1 MKQRI
6 AMAATAMAATA
17 TALLS
22 VPACAHAEPVADP
35 VVPQADGP
43 CSEKLAD
50 ALTKL
55 PDGKTALECQGASAG
70 YRWKPFPSPFPN
82 SDRWLSYGPGL
93 MLHGQGKRNPEI
105 MSGQWVG
112 SPLDSGSQCSVEQ
125 AAVVSAGEVGPP
137 QISTGKPG
145 EPLEFE
151 VLPLV
156 FNITL
161 TGNCLWQKAE

>member
-6 AMAATAMAATA
+6 AMAVTAMVATA

-35 VVPQADGP
+35 VVPQVDGP
-43 CSEKLAD
+43 CSERIVD

-55 PDGKTALECQGASAG
+55 PDGKTVLECQSVSGG

-93 MLHGQGKRNPEI
+93 TLHGQGKRNPEI

-112 SPLDSGSQCSVEQ
+112 YPLDSDSQCSAEQ

-137 QISTGKPG
+137 ETSTGEPG
-145 EPLEFE
+145 QPLEFD

-156 FNITL
+156 FSIKMA
-161 TGNCLWQKAE
+161 GYCLWQKAD